1 MSFEAVKKS
10 INSQI
15 LYVFFMPLGVAV
27 LHYLIALPLLKKLL
41 LFFGV
46 QGDILIYSISATT
59 VVAIVVI
66 YFIIYKITS
75 RTYYKLIE
83 R

>member
-1 MSFEAVKKS
+1 MSS
-10 INSQI
+10 
-15 LYVFFMPLGVAV
+15 LCR
-27 LHYLIALPLLKKLL
+27 
-41 LFFGV
+41 FFGV
-46 QGDILIYSISATT
+46 QGDILIYSISAAT

-75 RTYYKLIE
+75 RTYYKMIE

>member
-46 QGDILIYSISATT
+46 QGDILIYSISAAT

-75 RTYYKLIE
+75 RTYYKMIE